1 MSDLPPSAQQASA
14 GLDAVRPLAP
24 GPVPLHHQL
33 YVDLRERLDAG
44 ALRPGDRLPP
54 ERRLALAYGC
64 SLITVRRALD
74 ELARERR
81 IERLRGRGTFVTA
94 PPIERDLA
102 ALTSF
107 TQEMH
112 ERGLDPH
119 SRVVEARGAT
129 ADRRV
134 AHALDLAAAAPT
146 LYLERVRS
154 VGGRPLLLEQVHLP
168 AERFAGLLAEDL
180 EHGSLYDILARR
192 YGVHL
197 LRARE
202 AIEPVLPS
210 PREAEL
216 LEQDVRHPALLLE
229 LIAFGTGDVPVE
241 YCRSLVRGDR
251 ARYFV
256 DAGPRLAFVQEE
268 PPRNWRD
275 PR

>member
-1 MSDLPPSAQQASA
+1 MSDPRLSAQQPPV
-14 GLDAVRPLAP
+14 GLDQVRPLAL

-33 YVDLRERLDAG
+33 YVDLRERLDGG
-44 ALRPGDRLPP
+44 ALRPGDKLPP
-54 ERRLALAYGC
+54 ERRLALTYGC
-64 SLITVRRALD
+64 SVITVRRALD
-74 ELARERR
+74 ELVRERR
-81 IERLRGRGTFVTA
+81 IERLPGRGTFVTA
-94 PPIERDLA
+94 PPVERDLA

-119 SRVVEARGAT
+119 TRVVEARRST

-134 AHALDLAAAAPT
+134 AEALDLRIGAPT

-210 PREAEL
+210 AREANL
-216 LEQDVRHPALLLE
+216 LEQDPRQPALLLE
-229 LIAFGTGDVPVE
+229 LIAFSTGDVPVE

-256 DAGPRLAFVQEE
+256 DAGPRLAFVQAELHSDG
-268 PPRNWRD
+268 RNKR
-275 PR
+275 